1 MGELSEDDVSLNDL
15 GQGLRDIRARLERRE
30 TELSE
35 LKGQYGALSGH
46 LNTLRGTTSE
56 LATTVNSVNDATVQL
71 RTELDGTKSDVG
83 RLQADFTDFRSQYE
97 RDQAVLRAQFELDR
111 ITEEWRQKF
120 GNRNRIRS
128 LAGGLVRQLTPKL
141 VRRQVL
147 RTENLR
153 SQVEAHLF
161 HDPDFWLA
169 HATLAVAARLDGD
182 EELELSSMGQAQ
194 LLAPGKAD
202 LFFALAAARAG
213 DHERAGTWMDG
224 YLQRAVNPD
233 RLGRDFL
240 VVLDAVA
247 SRELGDHAHRY
258 ARQVMV
264 RWAAEASAGSAAA
277 RASVHRWKPQL
288 TKLLLAPGD
297 HYAPLDQV
305 CGARWQDLQEGWR
318 LATVATATLD
328 HLRKEFPPPPDGPA
342 PASSHPYAEAAIDRL
357 IDHLEPDEAALHT
370 KIEWLRRFV
379 DHRGDEAAAREEQEL
394 RRQVDAEV
402 MDFGTLLDN
411 AVFKPSQ
418 VALGDD
424 ARRLALMEV
433 LPNLRVAAEEITAAS
448 RRHRQ
453 PHIRVAIEHWHT
465 DLPTD
470 PSQPVDARALADDL
484 DADLLARTEEAARK
498 VDRDPVRLFGGTAGG
513 AAVAL
518 VTPWLLAEA
527 LIWPVVFIGVAIMG
541 WGLMD
546 LSRVPAQRRRI
557 HEDGVLRR
565 RRAQQTLS
573 QVLGQRIR
581 FFSDWNAHLARLEEL
596 RVWDP
601 MGK

>member
-15 GQGLRDIRARLERRE
+15 GQGLRDIRSRLDRRE

-35 LKGQYGALSGH
+35 LKGQFGTLSGH
-46 LNTLRGTTSE
+46 LNTLRGATDE
-56 LATTVNSVNDATVQL
+56 LATTVRSVNDATTQL
-71 RTELDGTKSDVG
+71 RTDLDGTKSDVG

-111 ITEEWRQKF
+111 ITEDWRQKF
-120 GNRNRIRS
+120 GNRNKIRS

-147 RTENLR
+147 RTANLR

-213 DHERAGTWMDG
+213 EHERAGTWMDG

-288 TKLLLAPGD
+288 TKLLRKPGD
-297 HYAPLDQV
+297 HYAPLDQA
-305 CGARWQDLQEGWR
+305 CGTRWQELEEGWR

-328 HLRKEFPPPPDGPA
+328 HLRKEFPPPDGST

-370 KIEWLRRFV
+370 KIEWLRQFV

-411 AVFKPSQ
+411 AVFKPSRI
-418 VALGDD
+418 ALGDD
-424 ARRLALMEV
+424 ARRLALMQV
-433 LPNLRVAAEEITAAS
+433 LPNLRAAAEEITAAS

-453 PHIRVAIEHWHT
+453 HAVRIAIEGWHT

-470 PSQPVDARALADDL
+470 PSQPVDASALADDL
-484 DADLLARTEEAARK
+484 EADLLARTEEEAKK
-498 VDRDPVRLFGGTAGG
+498 VDRNPVRLFGGGIGG
-513 AAVAL
+513 AAFAL
-518 VTPWLLAEA
+518 VTPWVVAEA
-527 LIWPVVFIGVAIMG
+527 LFWPVVLIGMALVG

-546 LSRVPAQRRRI
+546 LNRVPAQRRRI
-557 HEDGVLRR
+557 REAGVLQR
-565 RRAQQTLS
+565 RRAQHTLS
-573 QVLGQRIR
+573 QVLSQRIR
-581 FFSDWNAHLARLEEL
+581 FFSDWNTHLTRLHEL
-596 RVWDP
+596 RAWDP